1 MYSVSA
7 YYLAKILVETP
18 VLAATPMAF
27 TLIVYFGMGL
37 TITAA
42 QFFIFYAAIFLMAQC
57 AASWGYFVSSI
68 FEKEDMATAIAPI
81 IMMPLMLFGG
91 QFANS
96 KNIQAWISWFQ
107 YISPIRYGLEALT
120 VNEYDSRIYNTTMI
134 LENILNKRTMVIANA
149 AGMTLQESPTF
160 NSSQWAVIKY
170 PEVNPAA
177 ISGFDVGIW
186 KCMVI
191 LTALT
196 ILLRLLSLFFL
207 KVLVSKF
214 Q

>member
-68 FEKEDMATAIAPI
+68 FEKEDMATVITLKVPI
-81 IMMPLMLFGG
+81 IYFRK
-91 QFANS
+91 S
-96 KNIQAWISWFQ
+96 
-107 YISPIRYGLEALT
+107 
-120 VNEYDSRIYNTTMI
+120 
-134 LENILNKRTMVIANA
+134 
-149 AGMTLQESPTF
+149 
-160 NSSQWAVIKY
+160 
-170 PEVNPAA
+170 
-177 ISGFDVGIW
+177 
-186 KCMVI
+186 
-191 LTALT
+191 
-196 ILLRLLSLFFL
+196 
-207 KVLVSKF
+207 
-214 Q
+214 